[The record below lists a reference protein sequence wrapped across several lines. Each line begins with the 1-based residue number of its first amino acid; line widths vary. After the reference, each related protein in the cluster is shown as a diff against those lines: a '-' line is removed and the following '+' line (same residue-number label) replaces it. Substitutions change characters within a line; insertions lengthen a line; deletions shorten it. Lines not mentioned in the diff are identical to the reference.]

1 LINDLTD
8 AAVNFAQ
15 GVATEFGELFA
26 RILVDGQNVFASL
39 GQFVRAVG
47 QFIKQLIRDLIV
59 AIARAIALKVI
70 LSAAGLPFL
79 ESGGEV
85 VGGQRGFSITGRGG
99 PDTTL
104 AALGSGETVLPTV
117 GGLVP
122 ADLLRGL
129 FDLKERIEDG
139 IGDGGGD
146 GRGTTIIQQTFE
158 ISAMNVDSVREEF
171 RSGTVRREQAR
182 VLELRR

>member
-1 LINDLTD
+1 M
-8 AAVNFAQ
+8 
-15 GVATEFGELFA
+15 
-26 RILVDGQNVFASL
+26 
-39 GQFVRAVG
+39 
-47 QFIKQLIRDLIV
+47 
-59 AIARAIALKVI
+59 
-70 LSAAGLPFL
+70 
-79 ESGGEV
+79 
-85 VGGQRGFSITGRGG
+85 
-99 PDTTL
+99 
-104 AALGSGETVLPTV
+104 LPTV